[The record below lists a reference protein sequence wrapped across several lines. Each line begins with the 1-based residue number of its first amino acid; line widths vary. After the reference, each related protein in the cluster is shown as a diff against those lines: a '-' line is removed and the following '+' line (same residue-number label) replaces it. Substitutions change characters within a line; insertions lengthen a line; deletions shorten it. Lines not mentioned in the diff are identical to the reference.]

1 MQDEVDLGSITIR
14 KVIDDEGEI
23 SIRVNTSGG
32 LSFFDAMGLVA
43 VAQDSLAAMYEG
55 MDSE

>member
-1 MQDEVDLGSITIR
+1 MEDEIELGHITIR
-14 KVIDDEGEI
+14 KVFDENDT
-23 SIRVNTSGG
+23 SIRINTSSG

>member
-1 MQDEVDLGSITIR
+1 MSDEVELGSITIS
-14 KVIDDEGEI
+14 KMIDDDEI

-43 VAQDSLAAMYEG
+43 VAQDSLSSMYEG